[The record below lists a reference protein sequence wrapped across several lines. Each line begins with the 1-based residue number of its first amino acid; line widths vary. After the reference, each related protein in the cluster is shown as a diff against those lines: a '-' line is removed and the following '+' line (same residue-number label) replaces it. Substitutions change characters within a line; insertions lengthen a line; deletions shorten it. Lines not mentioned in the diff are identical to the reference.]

1 MELQDWKLSE
11 LGEDIWK
18 KKYQRN
24 DESFEQWLD
33 RVSGGDKQ
41 VAQLIVDKKFLFG
54 GRILSNRSITD
65 RGVTYSNCY
74 VIEPPHDSIEGIYEA
89 AMKLARTFSY
99 GGGCGVDI
107 STLRPKGAEVHN
119 AALTTSGA
127 VSFMDVLEQTARVIG
142 QNGRRG
148 ALMISMDSSHPD
160 IHDFID
166 AKLDNKLEK
175 CNISVRMSDDDME
188 NKPDILDHIALNN
201 YDWAEPGIL
210 YWDTIKRY
218 NLLDEFA
225 NFEYAGV
232 NPCVTGDTLVQT
244 TQGAVAIKDLV
255 GTQPYVYCMDNDG
268 KLVVKRATKVWKTR
282 KNAQLVEIDFNR
294 GKLIC
299 TPDHQ
304 IYTRNRG
311 WVAAKD
317 LKPKD
322 RLNGL
327 GFSKGNE
334 INEMI
339 KLTSDP
345 KYYKHHRFIME
356 QMGHSIQGKDVHH
369 KDNNHLNN
377 VYSNLEVIAH
387 SKHSILTN
395 QGHECNCPQDP
406 VTGQFIPKECKCK
419 RSKNDSVNIDNTG
432 KNFIVKSVTLLDYT
446 EDVYDLTVPELH
458 NFIANNIVI
467 HNCAEEPLPAGGS
480 CLLGALN
487 LSEFVENPFTDKAA
501 FNIPEFKS
509 AVKIAI
515 RALNN
520 VLDEGLELHP
530 LEEQQQSVRDWR
542 QIGLGI
548 MGFADM
554 LLKMSCQYDS
564 ARALDIIDMV
574 GKTLV
579 NTGLEESALLAM
591 DTEPFPECDLRLILA
606 STFITVLRNSNVIED
621 NTIDLIKRYGLR
633 NSQLFTIAPTGS
645 ISTMLGVSGGVEPI
659 FATHYTRKTESLHGE
674 DVFYKVYTPIIQ
686 KMIDM
691 QIIGEEEV
699 DNIATAQ
706 NIDPFDR
713 VTIQATWQRFIDASI
728 SSTVNVTNDTTVE
741 TIRDLYQAA
750 WEEGCKGLTIYRA
763 GCKKE
768 GVLVVDTPKEQTMEN
783 TIHIPITDTSIDN
796 CVAYGTQLTTGCGS
810 LWMSVYFHKKTGQ
823 LCHIFLDKGSTG
835 GCNSF
840 MIGLSRMIS
849 YAGKLGGTVEGIC
862 DQLNS
867 VPACPSYSVRTA
879 LKKDTSAGK
888 CCPSAIGRALMEL
901 KQRYIEDHI
910 EMSTGELKREEMTVN
925 NCPECG
931 AKLNFTGGCNSCP
944 ECGYTKCD

>member
-24 DESFEQWLD
+24 GESFEDWLE
-33 RVSGGDKQ
+33 RVSGGDLD
-41 VAQLIVDKKFLFG
+41 VIQLIVDKKFLFG
-54 GRILSNRSITD
+54 GRILSNRGITN

-74 VIEPPHDSIEGIYEA
+74 VIAPPEDSIEGIYIT

-119 AALTTSGA
+119 ASLTTSGA

-175 CNISVRMSDDDME
+175 CNISVRMSAKDME
-188 NKPDILDHIALNN
+188 DKPEILDHIAANN

-210 YWDTIKRY
+210 YWDTIESY
-218 NLLDEFA
+218 NLLDEFKD
-225 NFEYAGV
+225 FKYAGV
-232 NPCVTGDTLVQT
+232 NP
-244 TQGAVAIKDLV
+244 
-255 GTQPYVYCMDNDG
+255 
-268 KLVVKRATKVWKTR
+268 
-282 KNAQLVEIDFNR
+282 
-294 GKLIC
+294 
-299 TPDHQ
+299 
-304 IYTRNRG
+304 
-311 WVAAKD
+311 
-317 LKPKD
+317 
-322 RLNGL
+322 
-327 GFSKGNE
+327 
-334 INEMI
+334 
-339 KLTSDP
+339 
-345 KYYKHHRFIME
+345 
-356 QMGHSIQGKDVHH
+356 
-369 KDNNHLNN
+369 
-377 VYSNLEVIAH
+377 
-387 SKHSILTN
+387 
-395 QGHECNCPQDP
+395 
-406 VTGQFIPKECKCK
+406 
-419 RSKNDSVNIDNTG
+419 
-432 KNFIVKSVTLLDYT
+432 
-446 EDVYDLTVPELH
+446 
-458 NFIANNIVI
+458 
-467 HNCAEEPLPAGGS
+467 CAEEPLPAGGS

-487 LSEFVENPFTDKAA
+487 LSEFVENPFTPQAA
-501 FNIPEFKS
+501 FNIPEFKH
-509 AVKIAI
+509 AVRIAI

-520 VLDEGLELHP
+520 VLDEGLKLHP
-530 LEEQQQSVRDWR
+530 LDEQILTVNDWR

-554 LLKMSCQYDS
+554 LLKMGCQYDS
-564 ARALDIIDMV
+564 ARALNIIDMV

-591 DTEPFPECDLRLILA
+591 DTESFPKCENKKLLA
-606 STFITVLRNSNVIED
+606 STFIQVLKNSNVITE
-621 NTIDLIKRYGLR
+621 NTINLIRQHGLR

-691 QIIGEEEV
+691 ELIHEENV

-713 VTIQATWQRFIDASI
+713 VTIQATWQKYIDASI

-750 WEEGCKGLTIYRA
+750 WEDGCKGLTIYRA

-823 LCHIFLDKGSTG
+823 LCHIFLDKGSQG

-840 MIGLSRMIS
+840 MVGLSRMIS

-867 VPACPSYSVRTA
+867 VPACPSYTVRNA
-879 LKKDTSAGK
+879 VKGDTSSGK

-901 KQRYIEDHI
+901 KRRYIADH
-910 EMSTGELKREEMTVN
+910 EELYKEELKPEEVKVSK
-925 NCPECG
+925 CPECG

>member
-24 DESFEQWLD
+24 GESFEDWLE
-33 RVSGGDKQ
+33 RVSGGDLD
-41 VAQLIVDKKFLFG
+41 VIQLIVDKKFLFG
-54 GRILSNRSITD
+54 GRILSNRGITD

-218 NLLDEFA
+218 NLLDKFA
-225 NFEYAGV
+225 YFEYAGV
-232 NPCVTGDTLVQT
+232 NP
-244 TQGAVAIKDLV
+244 
-255 GTQPYVYCMDNDG
+255 
-268 KLVVKRATKVWKTR
+268 
-282 KNAQLVEIDFNR
+282 
-294 GKLIC
+294 
-299 TPDHQ
+299 
-304 IYTRNRG
+304 
-311 WVAAKD
+311 
-317 LKPKD
+317 
-322 RLNGL
+322 
-327 GFSKGNE
+327 
-334 INEMI
+334 
-339 KLTSDP
+339 
-345 KYYKHHRFIME
+345 
-356 QMGHSIQGKDVHH
+356 
-369 KDNNHLNN
+369 
-377 VYSNLEVIAH
+377 
-387 SKHSILTN
+387 
-395 QGHECNCPQDP
+395 
-406 VTGQFIPKECKCK
+406 
-419 RSKNDSVNIDNTG
+419 
-432 KNFIVKSVTLLDYT
+432 
-446 EDVYDLTVPELH
+446 
-458 NFIANNIVI
+458 
-467 HNCAEEPLPAGGS
+467 CAEEPLPAGGS

-509 AVKIAI
+509 AVRIAI
-515 RALNN
+515 RALND

-530 LEEQQQSVRDWR
+530 LEEQRDSVRDWR

-554 LLKMSCQYDS
+554 LLKMGCQYDS
-564 ARALDIIDMV
+564 ARALNIIDMV

-606 STFITVLRNSNVIED
+606 STFIQVLKNSNVIEE
-621 NTIDLIKRYGLR
+621 NTINLIRQHGLR

-691 QIIGEEEV
+691 ELIHEENV

-713 VTIQATWQRFIDASI
+713 VTIQATWQKYIDASI

-910 EMSTGELKREEMTVN
+910 EMSTGELKQEEMTVN

-944 ECGYTKCD
+944 ECGWSRCS

>member
-24 DESFEQWLD
+24 GESFDQWLD
-33 RVSGGDKQ
+33 RVSGGDKK

-54 GRILSNRSITD
+54 GRILSNRGITD

-74 VIEPPHDSIEGIYEA
+74 VVAPPEDSIEGIYTA

-107 STLRPKGAEVHN
+107 STLRPKGSAVHN

-127 VSFMDVLEQTARVIG
+127 VSFMDVMEQTARVIG

-188 NKPDILDHIALNN
+188 DKPDILDHIAANN

-225 NFEYAGV
+225 NFKYAGV
-232 NPCVTGDTLVQT
+232 NP
-244 TQGAVAIKDLV
+244 
-255 GTQPYVYCMDNDG
+255 
-268 KLVVKRATKVWKTR
+268 
-282 KNAQLVEIDFNR
+282 
-294 GKLIC
+294 
-299 TPDHQ
+299 
-304 IYTRNRG
+304 
-311 WVAAKD
+311 
-317 LKPKD
+317 
-322 RLNGL
+322 
-327 GFSKGNE
+327 
-334 INEMI
+334 
-339 KLTSDP
+339 
-345 KYYKHHRFIME
+345 
-356 QMGHSIQGKDVHH
+356 
-369 KDNNHLNN
+369 
-377 VYSNLEVIAH
+377 
-387 SKHSILTN
+387 
-395 QGHECNCPQDP
+395 
-406 VTGQFIPKECKCK
+406 
-419 RSKNDSVNIDNTG
+419 
-432 KNFIVKSVTLLDYT
+432 
-446 EDVYDLTVPELH
+446 
-458 NFIANNIVI
+458 
-467 HNCAEEPLPAGGS
+467 CAEEPLPAGGS

-509 AVKIAI
+509 AVRIAI
-515 RALNN
+515 RALND

-530 LEEQQQSVRDWR
+530 LQEQRESVADWR

-554 LLKMSCQYDS
+554 VLKLGYDYNTS
-564 ARALDIIDMV
+564 RALNRIETIGIM
-574 GKTLV
+574 LV
-579 NTGLEESALLAM
+579 DTGLKESAKLAH
-591 DTEPFPECDLRLILA
+591 EYGAFPMCENDKILA
-606 STFITVLRNSNVIED
+606 STFITVLRNFGAIDSD
-621 NTIDLIKRYGLR
+621 TIDLIKRYGLR

-674 DVFYKVYTPIIQ
+674 DVYYNVYTPIVQYMLDNKVITEDQ
-686 KMIDM
+686 
-691 QIIGEEEV
+691 V
-699 DNIATAQ
+699 CNIATAQ

-713 VTIQATWQRFIDASI
+713 VTIQAQWQRFIDASI
-728 SSTVNVTNDTTVE
+728 SSTVNVTNETSVE

-768 GVLVVDTPKEQTMEN
+768 GVLVVEKPKEETMEN
-783 TIHIPITDTSIDN
+783 TIQIPLSDTSIDN

-823 LCHIFLDKGSTG
+823 LCHIFLDKGSQG

-840 MIGLSRMIS
+840 MVGLSRMIS

-862 DQLNS
+862 DQLKS
-867 VPACPSYSVRTA
+867 VPACPSYTVRTA
-879 LKKDTSAGK
+879 VKSDTSAGR
-888 CCPSAIGRALMEL
+888 CCPSAIGKALMEL
-901 KQRYIEDHI
+901 KRRYIADHADLDK
-910 EMSTGELKREEMTVN
+910 EVLVKEEVTVSK
-925 NCPECG
+925 CPECG

>member
-24 DESFEQWLD
+24 GESFEDWLE
-33 RVSGGDKQ
+33 RVSGGDLD
-41 VAQLIVDKKFLFG
+41 VIQLIVDKKFLFG
-54 GRILSNRSITD
+54 GRILSNRGITN

-74 VIEPPHDSIEGIYEA
+74 VIAPPEDSIEGIYIT

-175 CNISVRMSDDDME
+175 CNISVRMSAKDME
-188 NKPDILDHIALNN
+188 DKPEILDHIAANN

-210 YWDTIKRY
+210 YWDTIESY
-218 NLLDEFA
+218 NLLDEFTD
-225 NFEYAGV
+225 FKYAGV
-232 NPCVTGDTLVQT
+232 NP
-244 TQGAVAIKDLV
+244 
-255 GTQPYVYCMDNDG
+255 
-268 KLVVKRATKVWKTR
+268 
-282 KNAQLVEIDFNR
+282 
-294 GKLIC
+294 
-299 TPDHQ
+299 
-304 IYTRNRG
+304 
-311 WVAAKD
+311 
-317 LKPKD
+317 
-322 RLNGL
+322 
-327 GFSKGNE
+327 
-334 INEMI
+334 
-339 KLTSDP
+339 
-345 KYYKHHRFIME
+345 
-356 QMGHSIQGKDVHH
+356 
-369 KDNNHLNN
+369 
-377 VYSNLEVIAH
+377 
-387 SKHSILTN
+387 
-395 QGHECNCPQDP
+395 
-406 VTGQFIPKECKCK
+406 
-419 RSKNDSVNIDNTG
+419 
-432 KNFIVKSVTLLDYT
+432 
-446 EDVYDLTVPELH
+446 
-458 NFIANNIVI
+458 
-467 HNCAEEPLPAGGS
+467 CAEEPLPAGGS

-487 LSEFVENPFTDKAA
+487 LSEFVENPFTPQAA
-501 FNIPEFKS
+501 FNIPEFKH
-509 AVKIAI
+509 AVRIAI

-520 VLDEGLELHP
+520 VLDEGLKLHP
-530 LEEQQQSVRDWR
+530 LDEQILTVNDWR

-554 LLKMSCQYDS
+554 LLKMGCQYDS
-564 ARALDIIDMV
+564 ARALNIIDMV

-591 DTEPFPECDLRLILA
+591 DTESFPKCENKKLLA
-606 STFITVLRNSNVIED
+606 STFIQVLKNSNVITE
-621 NTIDLIKRYGLR
+621 NTINLIRQHGLR

-686 KMIDM
+686 KMIDTGV
-691 QIIGEEEV
+691 ISEENV
-699 DNIATAQ
+699 STIATAQ

-768 GVLVVDTPKEQTMEN
+768 GVLVVDTPKEQTTEN

-823 LCHIFLDKGSTG
+823 LCHIFLDKGSQG

-840 MIGLSRMIS
+840 MVGLSRMIS
-849 YAGKLGGTVEGIC
+849 YAGKLGGTVEGIY

-867 VPACPSYSVRTA
+867 VPACPSYTVRSA
-879 LKKDTSAGK
+879 VKGDTSAGK

-910 EMSTGELKREEMTVN
+910 EMSTGELKQEEMTVN

>member
-24 DESFEQWLD
+24 GESFEDWLE
-33 RVSGGDKQ
+33 RVSGGDLD
-41 VAQLIVDKKFLFG
+41 VIQLIVDKKFLFG
-54 GRILSNRSITD
+54 GRILSNRGITD

-218 NLLDEFA
+218 NLLDKFA
-225 NFEYAGV
+225 YFEYAGV
-232 NPCVTGDTLVQT
+232 NP
-244 TQGAVAIKDLV
+244 
-255 GTQPYVYCMDNDG
+255 
-268 KLVVKRATKVWKTR
+268 
-282 KNAQLVEIDFNR
+282 
-294 GKLIC
+294 
-299 TPDHQ
+299 
-304 IYTRNRG
+304 
-311 WVAAKD
+311 
-317 LKPKD
+317 
-322 RLNGL
+322 
-327 GFSKGNE
+327 
-334 INEMI
+334 
-339 KLTSDP
+339 
-345 KYYKHHRFIME
+345 
-356 QMGHSIQGKDVHH
+356 
-369 KDNNHLNN
+369 
-377 VYSNLEVIAH
+377 
-387 SKHSILTN
+387 
-395 QGHECNCPQDP
+395 
-406 VTGQFIPKECKCK
+406 
-419 RSKNDSVNIDNTG
+419 
-432 KNFIVKSVTLLDYT
+432 
-446 EDVYDLTVPELH
+446 
-458 NFIANNIVI
+458 
-467 HNCAEEPLPAGGS
+467 CAEEPLPAGGS

-487 LSEFVENPFTDKAA
+487 LSEFIENPFTDKAA

-509 AVKIAI
+509 AVRIAI
-515 RALNN
+515 RALND

-530 LEEQQQSVRDWR
+530 LEEQRNSVRDWR

-659 FATHYTRKTESLHGE
+659 FATHYTRKTQSLHGE
-674 DVFYKVYTPIIQ
+674 DVYYNVYTPIIQ
-686 KMIDM
+686 KMIDTGV
-691 QIIGEEEV
+691 ISEENV
-699 DNIATAQ
+699 STIATAQ

-713 VTIQATWQRFIDASI
+713 VTIQAQWQRFIDASI

-768 GVLVVDTPKEQTMEN
+768 GVLVVDTSKEQTMEN

-823 LCHIFLDKGSTG
+823 LCHIFLDKGSQG

-910 EMSTGELKREEMTVN
+910 EMSTGELKQEEMTVN

-944 ECGYTKCD
+944 ECGWSRCS

>member
-24 DESFEQWLD
+24 GESFEDWLE
-33 RVSGGDKQ
+33 RVSGGDLD
-41 VAQLIVDKKFLFG
+41 VIQLIVDKKFLFG
-54 GRILSNRSITD
+54 GRILSNRGITN

-74 VIEPPHDSIEGIYEA
+74 VIAPPEDSIEGIYIT

-175 CNISVRMSDDDME
+175 CNISVRMSAKDME
-188 NKPDILDHIALNN
+188 DKPEILDHIAANN

-210 YWDTIKRY
+210 YWDTIESY
-218 NLLDEFA
+218 NLLDEFKD
-225 NFEYAGV
+225 FKYAGV
-232 NPCVTGDTLVQT
+232 NP
-244 TQGAVAIKDLV
+244 
-255 GTQPYVYCMDNDG
+255 
-268 KLVVKRATKVWKTR
+268 
-282 KNAQLVEIDFNR
+282 
-294 GKLIC
+294 
-299 TPDHQ
+299 
-304 IYTRNRG
+304 
-311 WVAAKD
+311 
-317 LKPKD
+317 
-322 RLNGL
+322 
-327 GFSKGNE
+327 
-334 INEMI
+334 
-339 KLTSDP
+339 
-345 KYYKHHRFIME
+345 
-356 QMGHSIQGKDVHH
+356 
-369 KDNNHLNN
+369 
-377 VYSNLEVIAH
+377 
-387 SKHSILTN
+387 
-395 QGHECNCPQDP
+395 
-406 VTGQFIPKECKCK
+406 
-419 RSKNDSVNIDNTG
+419 
-432 KNFIVKSVTLLDYT
+432 
-446 EDVYDLTVPELH
+446 
-458 NFIANNIVI
+458 
-467 HNCAEEPLPAGGS
+467 CAEEPLPAGGS

-487 LSEFVENPFTDKAA
+487 LSEFVENPFTPQAA
-501 FNIPEFKS
+501 FNIPEFKH
-509 AVKIAI
+509 AVRIAI

-520 VLDEGLELHP
+520 VLDEGLNLHP
-530 LEEQQQSVRDWR
+530 LDEQILTVNDWR

-554 LLKMSCQYDS
+554 LLKMGCQYDS
-564 ARALDIIDMV
+564 ARALNIIDMV

-591 DTEPFPECDLRLILA
+591 DTESFPKCENKKLLA
-606 STFITVLRNSNVIED
+606 STFIQVLKNSNVIEE
-621 NTIDLIKRYGLR
+621 NTINLIRQHGLR

-691 QIIGEEEV
+691 ELIHEENV

-713 VTIQATWQRFIDASI
+713 VTIQATWQKYIDASI

-768 GVLVVDTPKEQTMEN
+768 GVLVVDTPKEQTTEN

-867 VPACPSYSVRTA
+867 VPACPSYTVRNA
-879 LKKDTSAGK
+879 VKGDTSSGK

-901 KQRYIEDHI
+901 KRRYIADH
-910 EMSTGELKREEMTVN
+910 EELYKEELKPEEVKVS

>member
-24 DESFEQWLD
+24 GESFEDWLE
-33 RVSGGDKQ
+33 RVSGGDTQ

-54 GRILSNRSITD
+54 GRILSNRGITD

-232 NPCVTGDTLVQT
+232 NPC
-244 TQGAVAIKDLV
+244 
-255 GTQPYVYCMDNDG
+255 
-268 KLVVKRATKVWKTR
+268 
-282 KNAQLVEIDFNR
+282 
-294 GKLIC
+294 
-299 TPDHQ
+299 
-304 IYTRNRG
+304 
-311 WVAAKD
+311 
-317 LKPKD
+317 
-322 RLNGL
+322 
-327 GFSKGNE
+327 
-334 INEMI
+334 
-339 KLTSDP
+339 
-345 KYYKHHRFIME
+345 
-356 QMGHSIQGKDVHH
+356 
-369 KDNNHLNN
+369 
-377 VYSNLEVIAH
+377 
-387 SKHSILTN
+387 
-395 QGHECNCPQDP
+395 
-406 VTGQFIPKECKCK
+406 
-419 RSKNDSVNIDNTG
+419 
-432 KNFIVKSVTLLDYT
+432 
-446 EDVYDLTVPELH
+446 
-458 NFIANNIVI
+458 
-467 HNCAEEPLPAGGS
+467 AEEPLPAGGS

-509 AVKIAI
+509 AVRIAI

-530 LEEQQQSVRDWR
+530 LEEQRNSVRDWR

-554 LLKMSCQYDS
+554 LLKMRCQYDS
-564 ARALDIIDMV
+564 SRALDIIEII

-591 DTEPFPECDLRLILA
+591 DTESFPECDLRLILA

-674 DVFYKVYTPIIQ
+674 DVYYNVYTPIIQ

-691 QIIGEEEV
+691 ELIAEENV
-699 DNIATAQ
+699 STIATAQ

-768 GVLVVDTPKEQTMEN
+768 GVLVVDKPEED

>member
-24 DESFEQWLD
+24 GESFEDWLE
-33 RVSGGDKQ
+33 RVSGGDLD
-41 VAQLIVDKKFLFG
+41 VIQLIVDKKFLFG
-54 GRILSNRSITD
+54 GRILSNRGITD

-218 NLLDEFA
+218 NLLDKFA
-225 NFEYAGV
+225 YFEYAGV
-232 NPCVTGDTLVQT
+232 NP
-244 TQGAVAIKDLV
+244 
-255 GTQPYVYCMDNDG
+255 
-268 KLVVKRATKVWKTR
+268 
-282 KNAQLVEIDFNR
+282 
-294 GKLIC
+294 
-299 TPDHQ
+299 
-304 IYTRNRG
+304 
-311 WVAAKD
+311 
-317 LKPKD
+317 
-322 RLNGL
+322 
-327 GFSKGNE
+327 
-334 INEMI
+334 
-339 KLTSDP
+339 
-345 KYYKHHRFIME
+345 
-356 QMGHSIQGKDVHH
+356 
-369 KDNNHLNN
+369 
-377 VYSNLEVIAH
+377 
-387 SKHSILTN
+387 
-395 QGHECNCPQDP
+395 
-406 VTGQFIPKECKCK
+406 
-419 RSKNDSVNIDNTG
+419 
-432 KNFIVKSVTLLDYT
+432 
-446 EDVYDLTVPELH
+446 
-458 NFIANNIVI
+458 
-467 HNCAEEPLPAGGS
+467 CAEEPLPAGGS

-487 LSEFVENPFTDKAA
+487 LSEFIENPFTDKAA

-509 AVKIAI
+509 AVRIAI
-515 RALNN
+515 RGLND

-530 LEEQQQSVRDWR
+530 LEEQRNSVRDWR

-554 LLKMSCQYDS
+554 LLKMRCQYDS
-564 ARALDIIDMV
+564 SRALDIIEII

-659 FATHYTRKTESLHGE
+659 FATHYTRKTQSLHGE
-674 DVFYKVYTPIIQ
+674 DVYYNVYTPIIQ
-686 KMIDM
+686 KMIDTGV
-691 QIIGEEEV
+691 ISEENV
-699 DNIATAQ
+699 STIATAQ

-713 VTIQATWQRFIDASI
+713 VTIQAQWQRFIDASI

-750 WEEGCKGLTIYRA
+750 WEDGCKGLTIYRA

-768 GVLVVDTPKEQTMEN
+768 GVLVVDTPKEQTMED

-823 LCHIFLDKGSTG
+823 LCHIFLDKGSQG

-840 MIGLSRMIS
+840 MVGLSRMIS

-867 VPACPSYSVRTA
+867 VPACPSYTVRNA
-879 LKKDTSAGK
+879 VKGDTSSGK

-901 KQRYIEDHI
+901 KRRYIADH
-910 EMSTGELKREEMTVN
+910 EELYKEELKPEEVKVS

>member
-24 DESFEQWLD
+24 GESFEDWLE
-33 RVSGGDKQ
+33 RVSGGDLD
-41 VAQLIVDKKFLFG
+41 VIQLIVDKKFLFG
-54 GRILSNRSITD
+54 GRILSNRGITN

-74 VIEPPHDSIEGIYEA
+74 VIAPPEDSIEGIYIT

-127 VSFMDVLEQTARVIG
+127 VSFMDILEQTARVIG

-232 NPCVTGDTLVQT
+232 NPC
-244 TQGAVAIKDLV
+244 
-255 GTQPYVYCMDNDG
+255 
-268 KLVVKRATKVWKTR
+268 
-282 KNAQLVEIDFNR
+282 
-294 GKLIC
+294 
-299 TPDHQ
+299 
-304 IYTRNRG
+304 
-311 WVAAKD
+311 
-317 LKPKD
+317 
-322 RLNGL
+322 
-327 GFSKGNE
+327 
-334 INEMI
+334 
-339 KLTSDP
+339 
-345 KYYKHHRFIME
+345 
-356 QMGHSIQGKDVHH
+356 
-369 KDNNHLNN
+369 
-377 VYSNLEVIAH
+377 
-387 SKHSILTN
+387 
-395 QGHECNCPQDP
+395 
-406 VTGQFIPKECKCK
+406 
-419 RSKNDSVNIDNTG
+419 
-432 KNFIVKSVTLLDYT
+432 
-446 EDVYDLTVPELH
+446 
-458 NFIANNIVI
+458 
-467 HNCAEEPLPAGGS
+467 AEEPLPAGGS

-509 AVKIAI
+509 AVRIAI
-515 RALNN
+515 RALND

-530 LEEQQQSVRDWR
+530 LEEQRNSVRDWR

-606 STFITVLRNSNVIED
+606 STFITVLRNSNVITE
-621 NTIDLIKRYGLR
+621 NTINLIRQHGLR

-674 DVFYKVYTPIIQ
+674 DVYYNVYTPIIQ

-691 QIIGEEEV
+691 ELISEENV
-699 DNIATAQ
+699 STIATAQ

-768 GVLVVDTPKEQTMEN
+768 GVLVVDTPKEQTMED

-867 VPACPSYSVRTA
+867 VPACPSYSVRTV

-910 EMSTGELKREEMTVN
+910 EMSTGELKQEEMTVN

-944 ECGYTKCD
+944 ECGWSRCS

>member
-24 DESFEQWLD
+24 GENFEQWLE
-33 RVSGGDKQ
+33 RVSGGDLD
-41 VAQLIVDKKFLFG
+41 VIQLIVDKKFLFG
-54 GRILSNRSITD
+54 GRILSNRGITN

-74 VIEPPHDSIEGIYEA
+74 VIAPPEDSIEGIYIT

-148 ALMISMDSSHPD
+148 ALMLSMDSSHPD

-188 NKPDILDHIALNN
+188 DKPDILDHIAANN

-232 NPCVTGDTLVQT
+232 NPC
-244 TQGAVAIKDLV
+244 
-255 GTQPYVYCMDNDG
+255 
-268 KLVVKRATKVWKTR
+268 
-282 KNAQLVEIDFNR
+282 
-294 GKLIC
+294 
-299 TPDHQ
+299 
-304 IYTRNRG
+304 
-311 WVAAKD
+311 
-317 LKPKD
+317 
-322 RLNGL
+322 
-327 GFSKGNE
+327 
-334 INEMI
+334 
-339 KLTSDP
+339 
-345 KYYKHHRFIME
+345 
-356 QMGHSIQGKDVHH
+356 
-369 KDNNHLNN
+369 
-377 VYSNLEVIAH
+377 
-387 SKHSILTN
+387 
-395 QGHECNCPQDP
+395 
-406 VTGQFIPKECKCK
+406 
-419 RSKNDSVNIDNTG
+419 
-432 KNFIVKSVTLLDYT
+432 
-446 EDVYDLTVPELH
+446 
-458 NFIANNIVI
+458 
-467 HNCAEEPLPAGGS
+467 AEEPLPAGGS

-487 LSEFVENPFTDKAA
+487 LSEFVENPFTPQAA
-501 FNIPEFKS
+501 FNIPEFKH
-509 AVKIAI
+509 AIRIAI

-520 VLDEGLELHP
+520 VLDEGLKLHP
-530 LEEQQQSVRDWR
+530 LDEQILTVNDWR

-554 LLKMSCQYDS
+554 LLKMGCQYDS
-564 ARALDIIDMV
+564 ARALNIIDMV

-606 STFITVLRNSNVIED
+606 STFIQVLKNSNVIES
-621 NTIDLIKRYGLR
+621 NTINLIKQHGLR

-691 QIIGEEEV
+691 ELIHEENV

-713 VTIQATWQRFIDASI
+713 VTIQATWQKYIDASI
-728 SSTVNVTNDTTVE
+728 SSTVNVTNDTSVE

-768 GVLVVDTPKEQTMEN
+768 GVLVVDTPKEQTTEN

-823 LCHIFLDKGSTG
+823 LCHIFLDKGSQG

-840 MIGLSRMIS
+840 MVGLSRMIS

-867 VPACPSYSVRTA
+867 VPACPSYTVRNA
-879 LKKDTSAGK
+879 VKGDTSSGK
-888 CCPSAIGRALMEL
+888 CCPSAIGRALVEL
-901 KQRYIEDHI
+901 NQRYIADHN
-910 EMSTGELKREEMTVN
+910 EMSTGELKPEEVTVSK
-925 NCPECG
+925 CPECG

>member
-24 DESFEQWLD
+24 GESFEDWLE
-33 RVSGGDKQ
+33 RVSGGDTQ

-54 GRILSNRSITD
+54 GRILSNRGITD

-232 NPCVTGDTLVQT
+232 NPC
-244 TQGAVAIKDLV
+244 
-255 GTQPYVYCMDNDG
+255 
-268 KLVVKRATKVWKTR
+268 
-282 KNAQLVEIDFNR
+282 
-294 GKLIC
+294 
-299 TPDHQ
+299 
-304 IYTRNRG
+304 
-311 WVAAKD
+311 
-317 LKPKD
+317 
-322 RLNGL
+322 
-327 GFSKGNE
+327 
-334 INEMI
+334 
-339 KLTSDP
+339 
-345 KYYKHHRFIME
+345 
-356 QMGHSIQGKDVHH
+356 
-369 KDNNHLNN
+369 
-377 VYSNLEVIAH
+377 
-387 SKHSILTN
+387 
-395 QGHECNCPQDP
+395 
-406 VTGQFIPKECKCK
+406 
-419 RSKNDSVNIDNTG
+419 
-432 KNFIVKSVTLLDYT
+432 
-446 EDVYDLTVPELH
+446 
-458 NFIANNIVI
+458 
-467 HNCAEEPLPAGGS
+467 AEEPLPAGGS

-509 AVKIAI
+509 AVRIAI
-515 RALNN
+515 RALND

-530 LEEQQQSVRDWR
+530 LEEQRNSVRDWR

-554 LLKMSCQYDS
+554 LLKMRCQYDS
-564 ARALDIIDMV
+564 SRALDIIEII

-659 FATHYTRKTESLHGE
+659 FATHYTRKTQSLHGE
-674 DVFYKVYTPIIQ
+674 DVYYNVYTPIIQ
-686 KMIDM
+686 KMIDTGV
-691 QIIGEEEV
+691 ISEENV
-699 DNIATAQ
+699 STIATAQ

-713 VTIQATWQRFIDASI
+713 VTIQAQWQRFIDASI

-750 WEEGCKGLTIYRA
+750 WEDGCKGLTIYRA

-768 GVLVVDTPKEQTMEN
+768 GVLVVDTPKEQTMED

-867 VPACPSYSVRTA
+867 VPACPSYTVRNA
-879 LKKDTSAGK
+879 VKGDTSSGK

-901 KQRYIEDHI
+901 KRRYIADH
-910 EMSTGELKREEMTVN
+910 EELYKEELKPEEVKVS

>member
-24 DESFEQWLD
+24 GESFEDWLE
-33 RVSGGDKQ
+33 RVSGGDLD
-41 VAQLIVDKKFLFG
+41 VIQLIVDKKFLFG
-54 GRILSNRSITD
+54 GRILSNRGITN

-74 VIEPPHDSIEGIYEA
+74 VIAPPEDSIEGIYEA

-218 NLLDEFA
+218 NLLDKFA
-225 NFEYAGV
+225 YFEYAGV

-244 TQGAVAIKDLV
+244 IQGAVAIKDLV
-255 GTQPYVYCMDNDG
+255 GTEPYVYCMDKDG

-282 KNAQLVEIDFNR
+282 ENAQLVEIDFNR

-377 VYSNLEVIAH
+377 VYSNLEVISH

-419 RSKNDSVNIDNTG
+419 RSKNDSVNVDNTG
-432 KNFIVKSVTLLDYT
+432 KNFIVKSVTALDYT

-509 AVKIAI
+509 AVRIAI
-515 RALNN
+515 RALND

-530 LEEQQQSVRDWR
+530 LEEQRNSVRDWR

-554 LLKMSCQYDS
+554 LLKMGCQYDS
-564 ARALDIIDMV
+564 ARALNIIDMV

-659 FATHYTRKTESLHGE
+659 FATHYTRKTQSLHGE
-674 DVFYKVYTPIIQ
+674 DVYYNVYTPIIQ
-686 KMIDM
+686 KMIDTGV
-691 QIIGEEEV
+691 ISEENV
-699 DNIATAQ
+699 STIATAQ

-713 VTIQATWQRFIDASI
+713 VTIQAQWQRFIDASI

-750 WEEGCKGLTIYRA
+750 WEDGCKGLTIYRA

-768 GVLVVDTPKEQTMEN
+768 GVLVVDTPKEQTMED

-823 LCHIFLDKGSTG
+823 LCHIFLDKGSQG

-840 MIGLSRMIS
+840 MVGLSRMIS
-849 YAGKLGGTVEGIC
+849 YAGKLGGTVEDIC
-862 DQLNS
+862 DQLKS
-867 VPACPSYSVRTA
+867 VPACPSYTVRNA
-879 LKKDTSAGK
+879 VKGDTSAGK

-910 EMSTGELKREEMTVN
+910 EMSTGELKQEEMTVN

-944 ECGYTKCD
+944 ECGWSRCS

>member
-24 DESFEQWLD
+24 GENFEEWLE
-33 RVSGGDKQ
+33 RVSGGDLD
-41 VAQLIVDKKFLFG
+41 VIQLIVDKKFLFG
-54 GRILSNRSITD
+54 GRILSNRGITN

-74 VIEPPHDSIEGIYEA
+74 VIAPPEDSIEGIYIT

-175 CNISVRMSDDDME
+175 CNISVRMSAKDME
-188 NKPDILDHIALNN
+188 DKPEILDHIAANN

-210 YWDTIKRY
+210 YWDTIESY
-218 NLLDEFA
+218 NLLDEFTD
-225 NFEYAGV
+225 FKYAGV
-232 NPCVTGDTLVQT
+232 NP
-244 TQGAVAIKDLV
+244 
-255 GTQPYVYCMDNDG
+255 
-268 KLVVKRATKVWKTR
+268 
-282 KNAQLVEIDFNR
+282 
-294 GKLIC
+294 
-299 TPDHQ
+299 
-304 IYTRNRG
+304 
-311 WVAAKD
+311 
-317 LKPKD
+317 
-322 RLNGL
+322 
-327 GFSKGNE
+327 
-334 INEMI
+334 
-339 KLTSDP
+339 
-345 KYYKHHRFIME
+345 
-356 QMGHSIQGKDVHH
+356 
-369 KDNNHLNN
+369 
-377 VYSNLEVIAH
+377 
-387 SKHSILTN
+387 
-395 QGHECNCPQDP
+395 
-406 VTGQFIPKECKCK
+406 
-419 RSKNDSVNIDNTG
+419 
-432 KNFIVKSVTLLDYT
+432 
-446 EDVYDLTVPELH
+446 
-458 NFIANNIVI
+458 
-467 HNCAEEPLPAGGS
+467 CAEEPLPAGGS

-487 LSEFVENPFTDKAA
+487 LSEFVENPFTPQAA
-501 FNIPEFKS
+501 FNIPEFKH
-509 AVKIAI
+509 AVRIAI

-520 VLDEGLELHP
+520 VLDEGLKLHP
-530 LEEQQQSVRDWR
+530 LDEQILTVNDWR

-554 LLKMSCQYDS
+554 LLKMGCQYDS
-564 ARALDIIDMV
+564 ARALNIIDMV

-591 DTEPFPECDLRLILA
+591 DTESFPKCENKKLLA
-606 STFITVLRNSNVIED
+606 STFIQVLKNSNVIEE
-621 NTIDLIKRYGLR
+621 NTINLIRQHGLR

-691 QIIGEEEV
+691 ELIHEENV

-713 VTIQATWQRFIDASI
+713 VTIQATWQKYIDASI

-768 GVLVVDTPKEQTMEN
+768 GVLVVDKPKEQTTEN

-823 LCHIFLDKGSTG
+823 LCHIFLDKGSQG

-840 MIGLSRMIS
+840 MVGLSRMIS

-867 VPACPSYSVRTA
+867 VPACPSYTVRNA
-879 LKKDTSAGK
+879 VKGDTSSGK
-888 CCPSAIGRALMEL
+888 CCPSAIGKALMEL
-901 KQRYIEDHI
+901 KRRYIADH
-910 EMSTGELKREEMTVN
+910 EELYKEELNPEEVTVSK
-925 NCPECG
+925 CPECG

>member
-24 DESFEQWLD
+24 GESFEDWLE
-33 RVSGGDKQ
+33 RVSGGDTQ

-54 GRILSNRSITD
+54 GRILSNRGITD

-244 TQGAVAIKDLV
+244 IQGAVAIKDLV
-255 GTQPYVYCMDNDG
+255 GTEPYVYCMDKDG

-282 KNAQLVEIDFNR
+282 ENAQLVEIDFNR

-317 LKPKD
+317 LNPKD

-377 VYSNLEVIAH
+377 VYSNLEVISH

-419 RSKNDSVNIDNTG
+419 RSKNDSVNVDNTG
-432 KNFIVKSVTLLDYT
+432 KNFIVKSVTALDYT

-509 AVKIAI
+509 VVRIAI
-515 RALNN
+515 RALND

-530 LEEQQQSVRDWR
+530 LEEQRNSVRDWR

-579 NTGLEESALLAM
+579 NTGLEKSALLAM

-659 FATHYTRKTESLHGE
+659 FATHYTRKTQSLHGE
-674 DVFYKVYTPIIQ
+674 DVYYNVYTPIIQ
-686 KMIDM
+686 KMIDTGV
-691 QIIGEEEV
+691 ISEENV
-699 DNIATAQ
+699 STIATAQ

-713 VTIQATWQRFIDASI
+713 VTIQAQWQRFIDASI

-750 WEEGCKGLTIYRA
+750 WEDGCKGLTIYRA

-768 GVLVVDTPKEQTMEN
+768 GVLVVDTPKEQTMED

-910 EMSTGELKREEMTVN
+910 EMSTGELKQEEMTVN

>member
-1 MELQDWKLSE
+1 MELQYWKLSE

-24 DESFEQWLD
+24 DESFEDWLE
-33 RVSGGDKQ
+33 RVSGGDLD
-41 VAQLIVDKKFLFG
+41 VAQLIIDKKFLFG
-54 GRILSNRSITD
+54 GRILSNRGIKD

-175 CNISVRMSDDDME
+175 CNISVRMSAEDMQD
-188 NKPDILDHIALNN
+188 KPEILDHIAANN

-210 YWDTIKRY
+210 YWDTIESY
-218 NLLDEFA
+218 NLLDEFED
-225 NFEYAGV
+225 FKYAGV

-244 TQGAVAIKDLV
+244 IQGAVAIKDLV
-255 GTQPYVYCMDNDG
+255 GTQPYVYCMDKDG

-282 KNAQLVEIDFNR
+282 ENAQLVEIDFNR

-419 RSKNDSVNIDNTG
+419 RSKNNSVNIDNTS

-487 LSEFVENPFTDKAA
+487 LSEFVENPFTAQAA
-501 FNIPEFKS
+501 FNIPEFKQ
-509 AVKIAI
+509 AVRIAI

-520 VLDEGLELHP
+520 VLDEGLKLHP
-530 LEEQQQSVRDWR
+530 LEEQQSTVRDWR

-564 ARALDIIDMV
+564 ARALNIIDII

-591 DTEPFPECDLRLILA
+591 DTAPFPKCDKKKLLS
-606 STFITVLRNSNVIED
+606 STFIQVLKNSNVIES
-621 NTIDLIKRYGLR
+621 NTINLIKQHGLR

-674 DVFYKVYTPIIQ
+674 DVYYKVYTPIIQ
-686 KMIDM
+686 KIIDM
-691 QIIGEEEV
+691 ELIDEEKV

-713 VTIQATWQRFIDASI
+713 VTIQATWQKYIDASI
-728 SSTVNVTNDTTVE
+728 SSTVNVTNDTDVQ

-768 GVLVVDTPKEQTMEN
+768 GVLVVDTPKEQTTEN

-823 LCHIFLDKGSTG
+823 LCHIFLDKGSQG

-840 MIGLSRMIS
+840 MVGLSRMIS

-867 VPACPSYSVRTA
+867 VPACPSYTVRSA
-879 LKKDTSAGK
+879 VKGDTSSGK
-888 CCPSAIGRALMEL
+888 CCPSAIGKALVEL
-901 KQRYIEDHI
+901 NQRYIADHN
-910 EMSTGELKREEMTVN
+910 EMSTGELKPKEVTVSK
-925 NCPECG
+925 CPECG

>member
-1 MELQDWKLSE
+1 MVKVFEDWLE
-11 LGEDIWK
+11 
-18 KKYQRN
+18 
-24 DESFEQWLD
+24 
-33 RVSGGDKQ
+33 RVSGGDTQ

-54 GRILSNRSITD
+54 GRILSNRGITD

-225 NFEYAGV
+225 YFEYAGV
-232 NPCVTGDTLVQT
+232 NP
-244 TQGAVAIKDLV
+244 
-255 GTQPYVYCMDNDG
+255 
-268 KLVVKRATKVWKTR
+268 
-282 KNAQLVEIDFNR
+282 
-294 GKLIC
+294 
-299 TPDHQ
+299 
-304 IYTRNRG
+304 
-311 WVAAKD
+311 
-317 LKPKD
+317 
-322 RLNGL
+322 
-327 GFSKGNE
+327 
-334 INEMI
+334 
-339 KLTSDP
+339 
-345 KYYKHHRFIME
+345 
-356 QMGHSIQGKDVHH
+356 
-369 KDNNHLNN
+369 
-377 VYSNLEVIAH
+377 
-387 SKHSILTN
+387 
-395 QGHECNCPQDP
+395 
-406 VTGQFIPKECKCK
+406 
-419 RSKNDSVNIDNTG
+419 
-432 KNFIVKSVTLLDYT
+432 
-446 EDVYDLTVPELH
+446 
-458 NFIANNIVI
+458 
-467 HNCAEEPLPAGGS
+467 CAEEPLPAGGS

-509 AVKIAI
+509 AVRIAI
-515 RALNN
+515 RGLND

-530 LEEQQQSVRDWR
+530 LEEQRESVRDWR

-579 NTGLEESALLAM
+579 NTGLEKSALLAM

-674 DVFYKVYTPIIQ
+674 DVYYNVYTPIIQ

-691 QIIGEEEV
+691 ELIAEENV
-699 DNIATAQ
+699 STIATAQ

-783 TIHIPITDTSIDN
+783 TIHIPLSDTSIDN

-901 KQRYIEDHI
+901 KQRYIKDHI
-910 EMSTGELKREEMTVN
+910 EMNTEELKREEMTVN

>member
-24 DESFEQWLD
+24 GENFEQWLE
-33 RVSGGDKQ
+33 RVSGGDLD
-41 VAQLIVDKKFLFG
+41 VIQLIVDKKFLFG
-54 GRILSNRSITD
+54 GRILSNRGITN

-74 VIEPPHDSIEGIYEA
+74 VIAPPEDSIEGIYIT

-175 CNISVRMSDDDME
+175 CNISVRMSAKDME
-188 NKPDILDHIALNN
+188 NKPEILDHIAANN

-210 YWDTIKRY
+210 YWDTIESY
-218 NLLDEFA
+218 NLLDEFTD
-225 NFEYAGV
+225 FKYAGV
-232 NPCVTGDTLVQT
+232 NP
-244 TQGAVAIKDLV
+244 
-255 GTQPYVYCMDNDG
+255 
-268 KLVVKRATKVWKTR
+268 
-282 KNAQLVEIDFNR
+282 
-294 GKLIC
+294 
-299 TPDHQ
+299 
-304 IYTRNRG
+304 
-311 WVAAKD
+311 
-317 LKPKD
+317 
-322 RLNGL
+322 
-327 GFSKGNE
+327 
-334 INEMI
+334 
-339 KLTSDP
+339 
-345 KYYKHHRFIME
+345 
-356 QMGHSIQGKDVHH
+356 
-369 KDNNHLNN
+369 
-377 VYSNLEVIAH
+377 
-387 SKHSILTN
+387 
-395 QGHECNCPQDP
+395 
-406 VTGQFIPKECKCK
+406 
-419 RSKNDSVNIDNTG
+419 
-432 KNFIVKSVTLLDYT
+432 
-446 EDVYDLTVPELH
+446 
-458 NFIANNIVI
+458 
-467 HNCAEEPLPAGGS
+467 CAEEPLPAGGS

-487 LSEFVENPFTDKAA
+487 LSEFVENPFTPQAA
-501 FNIPEFKS
+501 FNIPEFKH
-509 AVKIAI
+509 AVRIAI

-520 VLDEGLELHP
+520 VLDEGLKLHP
-530 LEEQQQSVRDWR
+530 LDEQILTVNDWR

-554 LLKMSCQYDS
+554 LLKMGCQYDS
-564 ARALDIIDMV
+564 ARALNIIDMV

-591 DTEPFPECDLRLILA
+591 DIESFPKCENKKLLA
-606 STFITVLRNSNVIED
+606 STFIQVLKNSNVIEE
-621 NTIDLIKRYGLR
+621 NTINLIRQHGLR

-691 QIIGEEEV
+691 ELIHEENV

-713 VTIQATWQRFIDASI
+713 VTIQATWQKYIDASI

-768 GVLVVDTPKEQTMEN
+768 GVLVVDTPKEQTKEN

-823 LCHIFLDKGSTG
+823 LCHIFLDKGSQG

-840 MIGLSRMIS
+840 MVGLSRMIS

-867 VPACPSYSVRTA
+867 VPACPSYTVRNA
-879 LKKDTSAGK
+879 VKGDTSSGK
-888 CCPSAIGRALMEL
+888 CCPSAIGRALVEL
-901 KQRYIEDHI
+901 NQRYIADHN
-910 EMSTGELKREEMTVN
+910 EMSTGELKPEEVTVSK
-925 NCPECG
+925 CPECG

>member
-24 DESFEQWLD
+24 GESFEDWLE
-33 RVSGGDKQ
+33 RVSGGDTQ

-54 GRILSNRSITD
+54 GRILSNRGITD

-218 NLLDEFA
+218 NLLDKFA
-225 NFEYAGV
+225 YFEYAGV
-232 NPCVTGDTLVQT
+232 NP
-244 TQGAVAIKDLV
+244 
-255 GTQPYVYCMDNDG
+255 
-268 KLVVKRATKVWKTR
+268 
-282 KNAQLVEIDFNR
+282 
-294 GKLIC
+294 
-299 TPDHQ
+299 
-304 IYTRNRG
+304 
-311 WVAAKD
+311 
-317 LKPKD
+317 
-322 RLNGL
+322 
-327 GFSKGNE
+327 
-334 INEMI
+334 
-339 KLTSDP
+339 
-345 KYYKHHRFIME
+345 
-356 QMGHSIQGKDVHH
+356 
-369 KDNNHLNN
+369 
-377 VYSNLEVIAH
+377 
-387 SKHSILTN
+387 
-395 QGHECNCPQDP
+395 
-406 VTGQFIPKECKCK
+406 
-419 RSKNDSVNIDNTG
+419 
-432 KNFIVKSVTLLDYT
+432 
-446 EDVYDLTVPELH
+446 
-458 NFIANNIVI
+458 
-467 HNCAEEPLPAGGS
+467 CAEEPLPAGGS

-509 AVKIAI
+509 AVRIAI
-515 RALNN
+515 RALND

-530 LEEQQQSVRDWR
+530 LEEQRNSVRDWR

-554 LLKMSCQYDS
+554 LLKMRCQYDS
-564 ARALDIIDMV
+564 SRALDIIEII

-591 DTEPFPECDLRLILA
+591 DTESFPECDLRLILA

-659 FATHYTRKTESLHGE
+659 FATHYTRKTQSLHGE
-674 DVFYKVYTPIIQ
+674 DVYYNVYTPIIQ
-686 KMIDM
+686 KMIDTGV
-691 QIIGEEEV
+691 ISEENV
-699 DNIATAQ
+699 STIATAQ

-713 VTIQATWQRFIDASI
+713 VTIQAQWQRFIDASI

-810 LWMSVYFHKKTGQ
+810 LWMSVYFHKKNGQ

-849 YAGKLGGTVEGIC
+849 YTGKLGGTVEGIC

-910 EMSTGELKREEMTVN
+910 EMSIGELKQEEMTVN

>member
-24 DESFEQWLD
+24 GESFEDWLE
-33 RVSGGDKQ
+33 RVSGGDTQ

-54 GRILSNRSITD
+54 GRILSNRGITD

-232 NPCVTGDTLVQT
+232 NPC
-244 TQGAVAIKDLV
+244 
-255 GTQPYVYCMDNDG
+255 
-268 KLVVKRATKVWKTR
+268 
-282 KNAQLVEIDFNR
+282 
-294 GKLIC
+294 
-299 TPDHQ
+299 
-304 IYTRNRG
+304 
-311 WVAAKD
+311 
-317 LKPKD
+317 
-322 RLNGL
+322 
-327 GFSKGNE
+327 
-334 INEMI
+334 
-339 KLTSDP
+339 
-345 KYYKHHRFIME
+345 
-356 QMGHSIQGKDVHH
+356 
-369 KDNNHLNN
+369 
-377 VYSNLEVIAH
+377 
-387 SKHSILTN
+387 
-395 QGHECNCPQDP
+395 
-406 VTGQFIPKECKCK
+406 
-419 RSKNDSVNIDNTG
+419 
-432 KNFIVKSVTLLDYT
+432 
-446 EDVYDLTVPELH
+446 
-458 NFIANNIVI
+458 
-467 HNCAEEPLPAGGS
+467 AEEPLPAGGS
-480 CLLGALN
+480 CLLGALD

-509 AVKIAI
+509 AVRIAI
-515 RALNN
+515 RALND

-530 LEEQQQSVRDWR
+530 LEEQRNSVRDWR

-659 FATHYTRKTESLHGE
+659 FATHYTRKTQSLHGE
-674 DVFYKVYTPIIQ
+674 DVYYNVYTPIIQ
-686 KMIDM
+686 KMIDTGV
-691 QIIGEEEV
+691 ISEENV
-699 DNIATAQ
+699 STIATAQ

-713 VTIQATWQRFIDASI
+713 VTIQAQWQRFIDASI

-750 WEEGCKGLTIYRA
+750 WEDGCKGLTIYRA

-768 GVLVVDTPKEQTMEN
+768 GVLVVDTPKEQTMED

-867 VPACPSYSVRTA
+867 VPACPSYTVRTA

-910 EMSTGELKREEMTVN
+910 EMSTGELKQEEMTVN

-944 ECGYTKCD
+944 ECGWSRCS

>member
-24 DESFEQWLD
+24 GESFEDWLE
-33 RVSGGDKQ
+33 RVSGGDTQ

-54 GRILSNRSITD
+54 GRILSNRGITD

-218 NLLDEFA
+218 NLLDKFA
-225 NFEYAGV
+225 YFEYAGV
-232 NPCVTGDTLVQT
+232 NP
-244 TQGAVAIKDLV
+244 
-255 GTQPYVYCMDNDG
+255 
-268 KLVVKRATKVWKTR
+268 
-282 KNAQLVEIDFNR
+282 
-294 GKLIC
+294 
-299 TPDHQ
+299 
-304 IYTRNRG
+304 
-311 WVAAKD
+311 
-317 LKPKD
+317 
-322 RLNGL
+322 
-327 GFSKGNE
+327 
-334 INEMI
+334 
-339 KLTSDP
+339 
-345 KYYKHHRFIME
+345 
-356 QMGHSIQGKDVHH
+356 
-369 KDNNHLNN
+369 
-377 VYSNLEVIAH
+377 
-387 SKHSILTN
+387 
-395 QGHECNCPQDP
+395 
-406 VTGQFIPKECKCK
+406 
-419 RSKNDSVNIDNTG
+419 
-432 KNFIVKSVTLLDYT
+432 
-446 EDVYDLTVPELH
+446 
-458 NFIANNIVI
+458 
-467 HNCAEEPLPAGGS
+467 CAEEPLPAGGS

-487 LSEFVENPFTDKAA
+487 LSEFVENPFTPQAA

-509 AVKIAI
+509 AVRIAI
-515 RALNN
+515 RALND

-530 LEEQQQSVRDWR
+530 LEEQRESVRDWR

-659 FATHYTRKTESLHGE
+659 FATHYTRKTQSLHGE
-674 DVFYKVYTPIIQ
+674 DVYYNVYTPIIQ
-686 KMIDM
+686 KMIDTGV
-691 QIIGEEEV
+691 ISEENV
-699 DNIATAQ
+699 STIATAQ

-888 CCPSAIGRALMEL
+888 CCPSAIGRALMKL

>member
-24 DESFEQWLD
+24 GESFDQWLD

-54 GRILSNRSITD
+54 GRILSNRGITD

-225 NFEYAGV
+225 YFEYAGV
-232 NPCVTGDTLVQT
+232 NP
-244 TQGAVAIKDLV
+244 
-255 GTQPYVYCMDNDG
+255 
-268 KLVVKRATKVWKTR
+268 
-282 KNAQLVEIDFNR
+282 
-294 GKLIC
+294 
-299 TPDHQ
+299 
-304 IYTRNRG
+304 
-311 WVAAKD
+311 
-317 LKPKD
+317 
-322 RLNGL
+322 
-327 GFSKGNE
+327 
-334 INEMI
+334 
-339 KLTSDP
+339 
-345 KYYKHHRFIME
+345 
-356 QMGHSIQGKDVHH
+356 
-369 KDNNHLNN
+369 
-377 VYSNLEVIAH
+377 
-387 SKHSILTN
+387 
-395 QGHECNCPQDP
+395 
-406 VTGQFIPKECKCK
+406 
-419 RSKNDSVNIDNTG
+419 
-432 KNFIVKSVTLLDYT
+432 
-446 EDVYDLTVPELH
+446 
-458 NFIANNIVI
+458 
-467 HNCAEEPLPAGGS
+467 CAEEPLPAGGS

-509 AVKIAI
+509 AVRIAI
-515 RALNN
+515 RGLND

-530 LEEQQQSVRDWR
+530 LEEQRESVRDWR

-554 LLKMSCQYDS
+554 LLKMRCQYDS
-564 ARALDIIDMV
+564 ARALDLINMI
-574 GKTLV
+574 GKILV
-579 NTGLEESALLAM
+579 NTGLEESAVLAKE
-591 DTEPFPECDLRLILA
+591 TQSFPECDLRLILA

-674 DVFYKVYTPIIQ
+674 DVYYNVYTPIIQ

-691 QIIGEEEV
+691 ELIAEENV
-699 DNIATAQ
+699 STIATAQ

-713 VTIQATWQRFIDASI
+713 VTIQATWQKYIDASI

-768 GVLVVDTPKEQTMEN
+768 GVLVVDKPKEQTTDN

-840 MIGLSRMIS
+840 MVGLSRLIS
-849 YAGKLGGTVEGIC
+849 LAGKKGATVQEIV
-862 DQLNS
+862 DQLKS
-867 VPACPSYSVRTA
+867 VPGCPSYTVRTA
-879 LKKDTSAGK
+879 VKGDTSAGK
-888 CCPSAIGRALMEL
+888 CCPSAIGRALMKL

-910 EMSTGELKREEMTVN
+910 EMSTRELKQEEMTVN

>member
-24 DESFEQWLD
+24 GESFEDWLE
-33 RVSGGDKQ
+33 RVSGGDTQ

-54 GRILSNRSITD
+54 GRILSNRGITD

-225 NFEYAGV
+225 YFEYAGV
-232 NPCVTGDTLVQT
+232 NP
-244 TQGAVAIKDLV
+244 
-255 GTQPYVYCMDNDG
+255 
-268 KLVVKRATKVWKTR
+268 
-282 KNAQLVEIDFNR
+282 
-294 GKLIC
+294 
-299 TPDHQ
+299 
-304 IYTRNRG
+304 
-311 WVAAKD
+311 
-317 LKPKD
+317 
-322 RLNGL
+322 
-327 GFSKGNE
+327 
-334 INEMI
+334 
-339 KLTSDP
+339 
-345 KYYKHHRFIME
+345 
-356 QMGHSIQGKDVHH
+356 
-369 KDNNHLNN
+369 
-377 VYSNLEVIAH
+377 
-387 SKHSILTN
+387 
-395 QGHECNCPQDP
+395 
-406 VTGQFIPKECKCK
+406 
-419 RSKNDSVNIDNTG
+419 
-432 KNFIVKSVTLLDYT
+432 
-446 EDVYDLTVPELH
+446 
-458 NFIANNIVI
+458 
-467 HNCAEEPLPAGGS
+467 CAEEPLPAGGS

-487 LSEFVENPFTDKAA
+487 LSEFIENPFTDKAA

-509 AVKIAI
+509 AVRIAI
-515 RALNN
+515 RALND

-530 LEEQQQSVRDWR
+530 LEEQRNSVRDWR

-659 FATHYTRKTESLHGE
+659 FATHYTRKTQSLHGE
-674 DVFYKVYTPIIQ
+674 DVYYNVYTPIIQ
-686 KMIDM
+686 KMIDTGV
-691 QIIGEEEV
+691 ISEENV
-699 DNIATAQ
+699 STIATAQ

-713 VTIQATWQRFIDASI
+713 VTIQAQWQRFIDASI

-768 GVLVVDTPKEQTMEN
+768 GVLVVDTPKEQTTEN

-867 VPACPSYSVRTA
+867 VPACPSYTVRNA
-879 LKKDTSAGK
+879 VKGDTSSGK

-901 KQRYIEDHI
+901 KRRYIADH
-910 EMSTGELKREEMTVN
+910 EELYKEELKPEEVKVS

>member
-24 DESFEQWLD
+24 GESFEDWLE
-33 RVSGGDKQ
+33 RVSGGDLD
-41 VAQLIVDKKFLFG
+41 VIQLIVDKKFLFG
-54 GRILSNRSITD
+54 GRILSNRGITN

-74 VIEPPHDSIEGIYEA
+74 VIAPPEDSIEGIYIT

-175 CNISVRMSDDDME
+175 CNISVRMSAKDME
-188 NKPDILDHIALNN
+188 DKPEILDHIAANN

-210 YWDTIKRY
+210 YWDTIESY
-218 NLLDEFA
+218 NLLDEFKD
-225 NFEYAGV
+225 FKYAGV
-232 NPCVTGDTLVQT
+232 NP
-244 TQGAVAIKDLV
+244 
-255 GTQPYVYCMDNDG
+255 
-268 KLVVKRATKVWKTR
+268 
-282 KNAQLVEIDFNR
+282 
-294 GKLIC
+294 
-299 TPDHQ
+299 
-304 IYTRNRG
+304 
-311 WVAAKD
+311 
-317 LKPKD
+317 
-322 RLNGL
+322 
-327 GFSKGNE
+327 
-334 INEMI
+334 
-339 KLTSDP
+339 
-345 KYYKHHRFIME
+345 
-356 QMGHSIQGKDVHH
+356 
-369 KDNNHLNN
+369 
-377 VYSNLEVIAH
+377 
-387 SKHSILTN
+387 
-395 QGHECNCPQDP
+395 
-406 VTGQFIPKECKCK
+406 
-419 RSKNDSVNIDNTG
+419 
-432 KNFIVKSVTLLDYT
+432 
-446 EDVYDLTVPELH
+446 
-458 NFIANNIVI
+458 
-467 HNCAEEPLPAGGS
+467 CAEEPLPAGGS

-487 LSEFVENPFTDKAA
+487 LSEFVENPFTPQAA
-501 FNIPEFKS
+501 FNIPEFKH
-509 AVKIAI
+509 AVRIAI

-520 VLDEGLELHP
+520 VLDEGLKLHP
-530 LEEQQQSVRDWR
+530 LDEQILTVNDWR

-554 LLKMSCQYDS
+554 LLKMGCQYDS
-564 ARALDIIDMV
+564 ARALNIIDMV

-591 DTEPFPECDLRLILA
+591 DTESFPKCENKKLLA
-606 STFITVLRNSNVIED
+606 STFIQVLKNSNVITE
-621 NTIDLIKRYGLR
+621 NTINLIRQHGLR

-674 DVFYKVYTPIIQ
+674 DVYYNVYTPIIQ

-691 QIIGEEEV
+691 ELIAEENV
-699 DNIATAQ
+699 STIATAQ

-768 GVLVVDTPKEQTMEN
+768 GVLVVDKPEEDI
-783 TIHIPITDTSIDN
+783 IHIPITDTSIDN

-867 VPACPSYSVRTA
+867 VPACPSYTVRNA
-879 LKKDTSAGK
+879 VKGDTSSGK

-901 KQRYIEDHI
+901 KQRYIEDHN
-910 EMSTGELKREEMTVN
+910 EMSTGELKPKEVTVSK
-925 NCPECG
+925 CPECG

>member
-24 DESFEQWLD
+24 GESFEDWLE
-33 RVSGGDKQ
+33 RVSGGDTQ

-54 GRILSNRSITD
+54 GRILSNRGITD

-119 AALTTSGA
+119 ASLTTSGA

-232 NPCVTGDTLVQT
+232 NPC
-244 TQGAVAIKDLV
+244 
-255 GTQPYVYCMDNDG
+255 
-268 KLVVKRATKVWKTR
+268 
-282 KNAQLVEIDFNR
+282 
-294 GKLIC
+294 
-299 TPDHQ
+299 
-304 IYTRNRG
+304 
-311 WVAAKD
+311 
-317 LKPKD
+317 
-322 RLNGL
+322 
-327 GFSKGNE
+327 
-334 INEMI
+334 
-339 KLTSDP
+339 
-345 KYYKHHRFIME
+345 
-356 QMGHSIQGKDVHH
+356 
-369 KDNNHLNN
+369 
-377 VYSNLEVIAH
+377 
-387 SKHSILTN
+387 
-395 QGHECNCPQDP
+395 
-406 VTGQFIPKECKCK
+406 
-419 RSKNDSVNIDNTG
+419 
-432 KNFIVKSVTLLDYT
+432 
-446 EDVYDLTVPELH
+446 
-458 NFIANNIVI
+458 
-467 HNCAEEPLPAGGS
+467 AEEPLPAGGS

-509 AVKIAI
+509 AVRIAI
-515 RALNN
+515 RALND

-530 LEEQQQSVRDWR
+530 LEEQRNSVRDWR

-591 DTEPFPECDLRLILA
+591 DTESFPKCENKKLLA
-606 STFITVLRNSNVIED
+606 STFIQVLKNSNVITE
-621 NTIDLIKRYGLR
+621 NTINLIRQHGLR

-691 QIIGEEEV
+691 ELIAEENV

-713 VTIQATWQRFIDASI
+713 VTIQATWQKYIDASI
-728 SSTVNVTNDTTVE
+728 SSTVNVTNDTDVA

-823 LCHIFLDKGSTG
+823 LCHIFLDKGSQG

-840 MIGLSRMIS
+840 MVGLSRMIS
-849 YAGKLGGTVEGIC
+849 YVGKLGGTVEGIC

-867 VPACPSYSVRTA
+867 VPACPSYTVRNA
-879 LKKDTSAGK
+879 VKGDTSSGK

-901 KQRYIEDHI
+901 KRRYIADH
-910 EMSTGELKREEMTVN
+910 EELYKEELKPEEVKVS

>member
-24 DESFEQWLD
+24 GESFEDWLE
-33 RVSGGDKQ
+33 RVSGGDTQ

-54 GRILSNRSITD
+54 GRILSNRGITD

-244 TQGAVAIKDLV
+244 IQGAVAIKDLV
-255 GTQPYVYCMDNDG
+255 GTEPYVYCMDKDG

-282 KNAQLVEIDFNR
+282 ENAQLVEIDFNR

-395 QGHECNCPQDP
+395 QGHECSCAQDP

-432 KNFIVKSVTLLDYT
+432 KNFIVKSVTALDYT

-509 AVKIAI
+509 AVRIAI
-515 RALNN
+515 RALND

-530 LEEQQQSVRDWR
+530 LEEQRNSVRDWR

-554 LLKMSCQYDS
+554 LLKMRCQYDS
-564 ARALDIIDMV
+564 SRALDIIEII

-591 DTEPFPECDLRLILA
+591 DTESFPECDLRLILA

-659 FATHYTRKTESLHGE
+659 FATHYTRKTQSLHGE
-674 DVFYKVYTPIIQ
+674 DVYYNVYTPIIQ

-691 QIIGEEEV
+691 ELIAEENV
-699 DNIATAQ
+699 STIATAQ

-823 LCHIFLDKGSTG
+823 LCHIFLDKGSQG

-901 KQRYIEDHI
+901 KQRYIKDHI
-910 EMSTGELKREEMTVN
+910 EMNTEELKQEEMTVN

>member
-24 DESFEQWLD
+24 GESFEDWLE
-33 RVSGGDKQ
+33 RVSGGDTQ

-54 GRILSNRSITD
+54 GRILSNRGITD

-188 NKPDILDHIALNN
+188 NKPDILDHITLNN

-218 NLLDEFA
+218 NLLDKFA
-225 NFEYAGV
+225 YFEYAGV
-232 NPCVTGDTLVQT
+232 NP
-244 TQGAVAIKDLV
+244 
-255 GTQPYVYCMDNDG
+255 
-268 KLVVKRATKVWKTR
+268 
-282 KNAQLVEIDFNR
+282 
-294 GKLIC
+294 
-299 TPDHQ
+299 
-304 IYTRNRG
+304 
-311 WVAAKD
+311 
-317 LKPKD
+317 
-322 RLNGL
+322 
-327 GFSKGNE
+327 
-334 INEMI
+334 
-339 KLTSDP
+339 
-345 KYYKHHRFIME
+345 
-356 QMGHSIQGKDVHH
+356 
-369 KDNNHLNN
+369 
-377 VYSNLEVIAH
+377 
-387 SKHSILTN
+387 
-395 QGHECNCPQDP
+395 
-406 VTGQFIPKECKCK
+406 
-419 RSKNDSVNIDNTG
+419 
-432 KNFIVKSVTLLDYT
+432 
-446 EDVYDLTVPELH
+446 
-458 NFIANNIVI
+458 
-467 HNCAEEPLPAGGS
+467 CAEEPLPAGGS

-509 AVKIAI
+509 AVRIAI
-515 RALNN
+515 RALND

-530 LEEQQQSVRDWR
+530 LEEQRNSVRDWR

-554 LLKMSCQYDS
+554 LLKMRCQYDS
-564 ARALDIIDMV
+564 SRALDIIEII

-591 DTEPFPECDLRLILA
+591 DTESFPECDLRLILA

-659 FATHYTRKTESLHGE
+659 FATHYTRKTQSLHGE
-674 DVFYKVYTPIIQ
+674 DVYYNIYTPIIQ
-686 KMIDM
+686 KMIDTGV
-691 QIIGEEEV
+691 ISEENV
-699 DNIATAQ
+699 STIATAQ

-713 VTIQATWQRFIDASI
+713 VTIQAQWQRFIDASI

>member
-24 DESFEQWLD
+24 GESFEQWLE
-33 RVSGGDKQ
+33 RVSGGDLD
-41 VAQLIVDKKFLFG
+41 VIQLIVDKKFLFG
-54 GRILSNRSITD
+54 GRILSNRGITN

-74 VIEPPHDSIEGIYEA
+74 VIAPPEDSIEGIYIT

-175 CNISVRMSDDDME
+175 CNISVRMSAKDME
-188 NKPDILDHIALNN
+188 DKPEILDHIAANN

-210 YWDTIKRY
+210 YWDTIESY
-218 NLLDEFA
+218 NLLDEFKD
-225 NFEYAGV
+225 FKYAGV
-232 NPCVTGDTLVQT
+232 NP
-244 TQGAVAIKDLV
+244 
-255 GTQPYVYCMDNDG
+255 
-268 KLVVKRATKVWKTR
+268 
-282 KNAQLVEIDFNR
+282 
-294 GKLIC
+294 
-299 TPDHQ
+299 
-304 IYTRNRG
+304 
-311 WVAAKD
+311 
-317 LKPKD
+317 
-322 RLNGL
+322 
-327 GFSKGNE
+327 
-334 INEMI
+334 
-339 KLTSDP
+339 
-345 KYYKHHRFIME
+345 
-356 QMGHSIQGKDVHH
+356 
-369 KDNNHLNN
+369 
-377 VYSNLEVIAH
+377 
-387 SKHSILTN
+387 
-395 QGHECNCPQDP
+395 
-406 VTGQFIPKECKCK
+406 
-419 RSKNDSVNIDNTG
+419 
-432 KNFIVKSVTLLDYT
+432 
-446 EDVYDLTVPELH
+446 
-458 NFIANNIVI
+458 
-467 HNCAEEPLPAGGS
+467 CAEEPLPAGGS

-487 LSEFVENPFTDKAA
+487 LSEFVENPFTPQAA
-501 FNIPEFKS
+501 FNIPEFKH
-509 AVKIAI
+509 AIRIAI

-520 VLDEGLELHP
+520 VLDEGLNLHP
-530 LEEQQQSVRDWR
+530 LDEQILTVNDWR

-554 LLKMSCQYDS
+554 LLKMGCQYDS
-564 ARALDIIDMV
+564 ARALNIIDMV

-591 DTEPFPECDLRLILA
+591 DIEPFPKCENKKLLA
-606 STFITVLRNSNVIED
+606 STFIQVLKNSNVIEE
-621 NTIDLIKRYGLR
+621 NTINLIRQHGLR

-691 QIIGEEEV
+691 QIIDEEKV

-713 VTIQATWQRFIDASI
+713 VTIQATWQKYIDASI
-728 SSTVNVTNDTTVE
+728 SSTVNVTNDTDVQ

-768 GVLVVDTPKEQTMEN
+768 GVLVVNKPKEQTTEN
-783 TIHIPITDTSIDN
+783 TIHIPMTDTSIDN

-823 LCHIFLDKGSTG
+823 LCHIFLDKGSQG

-840 MIGLSRMIS
+840 MVGLSRMIS

-867 VPACPSYSVRTA
+867 VPACPSYTVRNA
-879 LKKDTSAGK
+879 VKGDTSSGK
-888 CCPSAIGRALMEL
+888 CCPSAIGRALVEL
-901 KQRYIEDHI
+901 NQRYIADHN
-910 EMSTGELKREEMTVN
+910 EMSTGELKPEEVTVSK
-925 NCPECG
+925 CPECG

>member
-24 DESFEQWLD
+24 GESFEDWLE
-33 RVSGGDKQ
+33 RVSGGDTQ

-54 GRILSNRSITD
+54 GRILSNRGITD

-225 NFEYAGV
+225 YFEYAGV
-232 NPCVTGDTLVQT
+232 NP
-244 TQGAVAIKDLV
+244 
-255 GTQPYVYCMDNDG
+255 
-268 KLVVKRATKVWKTR
+268 
-282 KNAQLVEIDFNR
+282 
-294 GKLIC
+294 
-299 TPDHQ
+299 
-304 IYTRNRG
+304 
-311 WVAAKD
+311 
-317 LKPKD
+317 
-322 RLNGL
+322 
-327 GFSKGNE
+327 
-334 INEMI
+334 
-339 KLTSDP
+339 
-345 KYYKHHRFIME
+345 
-356 QMGHSIQGKDVHH
+356 
-369 KDNNHLNN
+369 
-377 VYSNLEVIAH
+377 
-387 SKHSILTN
+387 
-395 QGHECNCPQDP
+395 
-406 VTGQFIPKECKCK
+406 
-419 RSKNDSVNIDNTG
+419 
-432 KNFIVKSVTLLDYT
+432 
-446 EDVYDLTVPELH
+446 
-458 NFIANNIVI
+458 
-467 HNCAEEPLPAGGS
+467 CAEEPLPAGGS

-509 AVKIAI
+509 AVRIAI
-515 RALNN
+515 RALND

-530 LEEQQQSVRDWR
+530 LEEQRESVRDWR

-554 LLKMSCQYDS
+554 LLKMRCQYDS
-564 ARALDIIDMV
+564 ARALDLINMI

-659 FATHYTRKTESLHGE
+659 FATHYTRKTQSLHGE
-674 DVFYKVYTPIIQ
+674 DVYYNVYTPIIQ
-686 KMIDM
+686 KMIDTGV
-691 QIIGEEEV
+691 ISEENV
-699 DNIATAQ
+699 STIATAQ

-768 GVLVVDTPKEQTMEN
+768 GVLVVDKPEED

>member
-24 DESFEQWLD
+24 GESFEDWLE
-33 RVSGGDKQ
+33 RVSGGDTQ

-54 GRILSNRSITD
+54 GRILSNRGITD

-188 NKPDILDHIALNN
+188 NKPDILNHIALNN

-232 NPCVTGDTLVQT
+232 NP
-244 TQGAVAIKDLV
+244 
-255 GTQPYVYCMDNDG
+255 
-268 KLVVKRATKVWKTR
+268 
-282 KNAQLVEIDFNR
+282 
-294 GKLIC
+294 
-299 TPDHQ
+299 
-304 IYTRNRG
+304 
-311 WVAAKD
+311 
-317 LKPKD
+317 
-322 RLNGL
+322 
-327 GFSKGNE
+327 
-334 INEMI
+334 
-339 KLTSDP
+339 
-345 KYYKHHRFIME
+345 
-356 QMGHSIQGKDVHH
+356 
-369 KDNNHLNN
+369 
-377 VYSNLEVIAH
+377 
-387 SKHSILTN
+387 
-395 QGHECNCPQDP
+395 
-406 VTGQFIPKECKCK
+406 
-419 RSKNDSVNIDNTG
+419 
-432 KNFIVKSVTLLDYT
+432 
-446 EDVYDLTVPELH
+446 
-458 NFIANNIVI
+458 
-467 HNCAEEPLPAGGS
+467 CAEEPLPAGGS

-509 AVKIAI
+509 AVRIAI
-515 RALNN
+515 RALND

-530 LEEQQQSVRDWR
+530 LEEQRESVRDWR

-591 DTEPFPECDLRLILA
+591 DTESFPECDLRLILA

-659 FATHYTRKTESLHGE
+659 FATHYTRKTQSLHGE
-674 DVFYKVYTPIIQ
+674 DVYYNVYTPIIQ
-686 KMIDM
+686 KMIDTGV
-691 QIIGEEEV
+691 IAEENV
-699 DNIATAQ
+699 STIATAQ

-768 GVLVVDTPKEQTMEN
+768 GVLVVDKPEED

-840 MIGLSRMIS
+840 MVGLSRLIS
-849 YAGKLGGTVEGIC
+849 LAGKKGATVQEIV
-862 DQLNS
+862 DQLKS
-867 VPACPSYSVRTA
+867 VPACPSYTVRTA
-879 LKKDTSAGK
+879 IKGDTSAGK
-888 CCPSAIGRALMEL
+888 CCPSAIGKALLEL
-901 KQRYIEDHI
+901 NRRFNSDHI

-944 ECGYTKCD
+944 ECGWSRCS

>member
-24 DESFEQWLD
+24 GESFEDWLE
-33 RVSGGDKQ
+33 RVSGGDTQ

-54 GRILSNRSITD
+54 GRILSNRGITD

-225 NFEYAGV
+225 YFEYAGV
-232 NPCVTGDTLVQT
+232 NP
-244 TQGAVAIKDLV
+244 
-255 GTQPYVYCMDNDG
+255 
-268 KLVVKRATKVWKTR
+268 
-282 KNAQLVEIDFNR
+282 
-294 GKLIC
+294 
-299 TPDHQ
+299 
-304 IYTRNRG
+304 
-311 WVAAKD
+311 
-317 LKPKD
+317 
-322 RLNGL
+322 
-327 GFSKGNE
+327 
-334 INEMI
+334 
-339 KLTSDP
+339 
-345 KYYKHHRFIME
+345 
-356 QMGHSIQGKDVHH
+356 
-369 KDNNHLNN
+369 
-377 VYSNLEVIAH
+377 
-387 SKHSILTN
+387 
-395 QGHECNCPQDP
+395 
-406 VTGQFIPKECKCK
+406 
-419 RSKNDSVNIDNTG
+419 
-432 KNFIVKSVTLLDYT
+432 
-446 EDVYDLTVPELH
+446 
-458 NFIANNIVI
+458 
-467 HNCAEEPLPAGGS
+467 CAEEPLPAGGS

-509 AVKIAI
+509 AVRIAI
-515 RALNN
+515 RALND

-530 LEEQQQSVRDWR
+530 LEEQRNSVRDWR

-554 LLKMSCQYDS
+554 LLKMGCQYDS
-564 ARALDIIDMV
+564 SRALDIIDMI

-591 DTEPFPECDLRLILA
+591 DTESFPECDLRLILA

-659 FATHYTRKTESLHGE
+659 FATHYTRKTQSLHGE
-674 DVFYKVYTPIIQ
+674 DVYYNVYTPIIQ
-686 KMIDM
+686 KMIDTGV
-691 QIIGEEEV
+691 ISEENV
-699 DNIATAQ
+699 STIATAQ

-713 VTIQATWQRFIDASI
+713 VTIQAQWQRFIDASI

-768 GVLVVDTPKEQTMEN
+768 GILVVDKPKEQTTEN

-823 LCHIFLDKGSTG
+823 LCHIFLDKGSQG

-944 ECGYTKCD
+944 ECGWSRCS

>member
-24 DESFEQWLD
+24 GESFDQWLD

-54 GRILSNRSITD
+54 GRILSNRGITN

-74 VIEPPHDSIEGIYEA
+74 VVAPPEDSIEGIYA
-89 AMKLARTFSY
+89 TAMKLARTFSY

-127 VSFMDVLEQTARVIG
+127 VSFMDVMEQTARVIG

-175 CNISVRMSDDDME
+175 CNISVRMSAKDMQ
-188 NKPDILDHIALNN
+188 NKPEILDHIAKNN

-210 YWDTIKRY
+210 YWDTIESY
-218 NLLDEFA
+218 NLLDEFKD
-225 NFEYAGV
+225 FKYAGV
-232 NPCVTGDTLVQT
+232 NP
-244 TQGAVAIKDLV
+244 
-255 GTQPYVYCMDNDG
+255 
-268 KLVVKRATKVWKTR
+268 
-282 KNAQLVEIDFNR
+282 
-294 GKLIC
+294 
-299 TPDHQ
+299 
-304 IYTRNRG
+304 
-311 WVAAKD
+311 
-317 LKPKD
+317 
-322 RLNGL
+322 
-327 GFSKGNE
+327 
-334 INEMI
+334 
-339 KLTSDP
+339 
-345 KYYKHHRFIME
+345 
-356 QMGHSIQGKDVHH
+356 
-369 KDNNHLNN
+369 
-377 VYSNLEVIAH
+377 
-387 SKHSILTN
+387 
-395 QGHECNCPQDP
+395 
-406 VTGQFIPKECKCK
+406 
-419 RSKNDSVNIDNTG
+419 
-432 KNFIVKSVTLLDYT
+432 
-446 EDVYDLTVPELH
+446 
-458 NFIANNIVI
+458 
-467 HNCAEEPLPAGGS
+467 CAEEPLPAGGS

-487 LSEFVENPFTDKAA
+487 LSEFVENPFTPQAA

-509 AVKIAI
+509 AVRIAI

-520 VLDEGLELHP
+520 VLDEGLKLHP
-530 LEEQQQSVRDWR
+530 LEEQRESVRDWR

-564 ARALDIIDMV
+564 ARTLDIIDMV

-579 NTGLEESALLAM
+579 NTGLEESTTLAK
-591 DTEPFPECDLRLILA
+591 EKGRFPKCENKKLLA
-606 STFITVLRNSNVIED
+606 STFITVLRNCNVIED
-621 NTIDLIKRYGLR
+621 NTINLIKQHGLR

-686 KMIDM
+686 NMIDM
-691 QIIGEEEV
+691 QIIDEEKV

-713 VTIQATWQRFIDASI
+713 VTIQGQWQKYIDASI
-728 SSTVNVTNDTTVE
+728 SSTVNVTNDISVQ

-783 TIHIPITDTSIDN
+783 TIHIPISDTSIDN

-823 LCHIFLDKGSTG
+823 LCHIFLDKGSQG

-840 MIGLSRMIS
+840 MVGLSRMIS

-867 VPACPSYSVRTA
+867 VPACPSYTVRTVT
-879 LKKDTSAGK
+879 KKDTSSGK
-888 CCPSAIGRALMEL
+888 CCPSAIGKALVEL
-901 KQRYIEDHI
+901 NQRYIADHK
-910 EMSTGELKREEMTVN
+910 EMSTGELKMEEVTVSK
-925 NCPECG
+925 CPECG

-944 ECGYTKCD
+944 QCGYTKCD

>member
-24 DESFEQWLD
+24 DESFEDWLE
-33 RVSGGDKQ
+33 RVSGGDTQ

-54 GRILSNRSITD
+54 GRILSNRGITD

-232 NPCVTGDTLVQT
+232 NPC
-244 TQGAVAIKDLV
+244 
-255 GTQPYVYCMDNDG
+255 
-268 KLVVKRATKVWKTR
+268 
-282 KNAQLVEIDFNR
+282 
-294 GKLIC
+294 
-299 TPDHQ
+299 
-304 IYTRNRG
+304 
-311 WVAAKD
+311 
-317 LKPKD
+317 
-322 RLNGL
+322 
-327 GFSKGNE
+327 
-334 INEMI
+334 
-339 KLTSDP
+339 
-345 KYYKHHRFIME
+345 
-356 QMGHSIQGKDVHH
+356 
-369 KDNNHLNN
+369 
-377 VYSNLEVIAH
+377 
-387 SKHSILTN
+387 
-395 QGHECNCPQDP
+395 
-406 VTGQFIPKECKCK
+406 
-419 RSKNDSVNIDNTG
+419 
-432 KNFIVKSVTLLDYT
+432 
-446 EDVYDLTVPELH
+446 
-458 NFIANNIVI
+458 
-467 HNCAEEPLPAGGS
+467 AEEPLPAGGS

-509 AVKIAI
+509 AVRIAI

-520 VLDEGLELHP
+520 VLDEGLKLHP
-530 LEEQQQSVRDWR
+530 LDEQILTVNDWR

-554 LLKMSCQYDS
+554 LLKMGCQYDS
-564 ARALDIIDMV
+564 ARALNIIDMV

-606 STFITVLRNSNVIED
+606 STFIQVLKNSNVIEE
-621 NTIDLIKRYGLR
+621 NTINLIRQHGLR

-691 QIIGEEEV
+691 ELIHEENV

-713 VTIQATWQRFIDASI
+713 VTIQATWQKYIDASI

>member
-24 DESFEQWLD
+24 GENFEQWLE
-33 RVSGGDKQ
+33 RVSGGDLD
-41 VAQLIVDKKFLFG
+41 VIQLIVDKKFLFG
-54 GRILSNRSITD
+54 GRILSNRGITN

-74 VIEPPHDSIEGIYEA
+74 VIAPPEDSIEGIYIT

-175 CNISVRMSDDDME
+175 CNISVRMSAKDME
-188 NKPDILDHIALNN
+188 NKPEILDHIAANN

-210 YWDTIKRY
+210 YWDTIESY
-218 NLLDEFA
+218 NLLDEFKD
-225 NFEYAGV
+225 FKYAGV
-232 NPCVTGDTLVQT
+232 NP
-244 TQGAVAIKDLV
+244 
-255 GTQPYVYCMDNDG
+255 
-268 KLVVKRATKVWKTR
+268 
-282 KNAQLVEIDFNR
+282 
-294 GKLIC
+294 
-299 TPDHQ
+299 
-304 IYTRNRG
+304 
-311 WVAAKD
+311 
-317 LKPKD
+317 
-322 RLNGL
+322 
-327 GFSKGNE
+327 
-334 INEMI
+334 
-339 KLTSDP
+339 
-345 KYYKHHRFIME
+345 
-356 QMGHSIQGKDVHH
+356 
-369 KDNNHLNN
+369 
-377 VYSNLEVIAH
+377 
-387 SKHSILTN
+387 
-395 QGHECNCPQDP
+395 
-406 VTGQFIPKECKCK
+406 
-419 RSKNDSVNIDNTG
+419 
-432 KNFIVKSVTLLDYT
+432 
-446 EDVYDLTVPELH
+446 
-458 NFIANNIVI
+458 
-467 HNCAEEPLPAGGS
+467 CAEEPLPAGGS

-487 LSEFVENPFTDKAA
+487 LSEFVENPFTPQAA
-501 FNIPEFKS
+501 FNIPEFKH
-509 AVKIAI
+509 AVRIAI

-520 VLDEGLELHP
+520 VLDEGLKLHP
-530 LEEQQQSVRDWR
+530 LDEQILTVNDWR

-554 LLKMSCQYDS
+554 LLKMGCQYDS
-564 ARALDIIDMV
+564 ARALNIIDMV

-591 DTEPFPECDLRLILA
+591 DIESFPKCENKKLLA
-606 STFITVLRNSNVIED
+606 STFIQVLKNSNVIEE
-621 NTIDLIKRYGLR
+621 NTINLIRQHGLR

-691 QIIGEEEV
+691 ELIHEENV

-713 VTIQATWQRFIDASI
+713 VTIQATWQKYIDASI

-768 GVLVVDTPKEQTMEN
+768 GVLVVDTPKEQTTEN

-910 EMSTGELKREEMTVN
+910 EMNTEELKQEEMTVN

>member
-24 DESFEQWLD
+24 GENFEQWLE
-33 RVSGGDKQ
+33 RVSGGDLD
-41 VAQLIVDKKFLFG
+41 VIQLILDKKFLFG
-54 GRILSNRSITD
+54 GRILSNRGITN

-74 VIEPPHDSIEGIYEA
+74 VITPPEDSIEGIYIT

-175 CNISVRMSDDDME
+175 CNISVRMSAKDME
-188 NKPDILDHIALNN
+188 NKPEILDHIAANN

-210 YWDTIKRY
+210 YWDTIESY
-218 NLLDEFA
+218 NLLDEFK
-225 NFEYAGV
+225 NFKYAGV
-232 NPCVTGDTLVQT
+232 NP
-244 TQGAVAIKDLV
+244 
-255 GTQPYVYCMDNDG
+255 
-268 KLVVKRATKVWKTR
+268 
-282 KNAQLVEIDFNR
+282 
-294 GKLIC
+294 
-299 TPDHQ
+299 
-304 IYTRNRG
+304 
-311 WVAAKD
+311 
-317 LKPKD
+317 
-322 RLNGL
+322 
-327 GFSKGNE
+327 
-334 INEMI
+334 
-339 KLTSDP
+339 
-345 KYYKHHRFIME
+345 
-356 QMGHSIQGKDVHH
+356 
-369 KDNNHLNN
+369 
-377 VYSNLEVIAH
+377 
-387 SKHSILTN
+387 
-395 QGHECNCPQDP
+395 
-406 VTGQFIPKECKCK
+406 
-419 RSKNDSVNIDNTG
+419 
-432 KNFIVKSVTLLDYT
+432 
-446 EDVYDLTVPELH
+446 
-458 NFIANNIVI
+458 
-467 HNCAEEPLPAGGS
+467 CAEEPLPAGGS

-487 LSEFVENPFTDKAA
+487 LSEFVENPFTPQAA
-501 FNIPEFKS
+501 FNIPEFKH
-509 AVKIAI
+509 AVRIAI

-520 VLDEGLELHP
+520 VLDEGLKLHP
-530 LEEQQQSVRDWR
+530 LDEQILTVNDWR

-554 LLKMSCQYDS
+554 LLKMGCQYDS
-564 ARALDIIDMV
+564 ARALNIIDMV

-591 DTEPFPECDLRLILA
+591 DIESFPKCENKKLLA
-606 STFITVLRNSNVIED
+606 STFIQVLKNSNVIEE
-621 NTIDLIKRYGLR
+621 NTINLIRQHGLR

-691 QIIGEEEV
+691 ELIHEENV

-713 VTIQATWQRFIDASI
+713 VTIQATWQKYIDASI

-768 GVLVVDTPKEQTMEN
+768 GVLVVDKPKEQTTEN

-823 LCHIFLDKGSTG
+823 LCHIFLDKGSQG

-840 MIGLSRMIS
+840 MVGLSRMIS

-867 VPACPSYSVRTA
+867 VPACPSYTVRNA
-879 LKKDTSAGK
+879 VKGDTSSGK

-901 KQRYIEDHI
+901 KQRYIADHN
-910 EMSTGELKREEMTVN
+910 EMSTGELKPEEVTVS

>member
-24 DESFEQWLD
+24 GESFEQWLD
-33 RVSGGDKQ
+33 RVSGGDTQ

-54 GRILSNRSITD
+54 GRILSNRGITD

-232 NPCVTGDTLVQT
+232 NPC
-244 TQGAVAIKDLV
+244 
-255 GTQPYVYCMDNDG
+255 
-268 KLVVKRATKVWKTR
+268 
-282 KNAQLVEIDFNR
+282 
-294 GKLIC
+294 
-299 TPDHQ
+299 
-304 IYTRNRG
+304 
-311 WVAAKD
+311 
-317 LKPKD
+317 
-322 RLNGL
+322 
-327 GFSKGNE
+327 
-334 INEMI
+334 
-339 KLTSDP
+339 
-345 KYYKHHRFIME
+345 
-356 QMGHSIQGKDVHH
+356 
-369 KDNNHLNN
+369 
-377 VYSNLEVIAH
+377 
-387 SKHSILTN
+387 
-395 QGHECNCPQDP
+395 
-406 VTGQFIPKECKCK
+406 
-419 RSKNDSVNIDNTG
+419 
-432 KNFIVKSVTLLDYT
+432 
-446 EDVYDLTVPELH
+446 
-458 NFIANNIVI
+458 
-467 HNCAEEPLPAGGS
+467 AEEPLPAGGS

-509 AVKIAI
+509 AVRIAI
-515 RALNN
+515 RALND

-530 LEEQQQSVRDWR
+530 LEEQRNSVRDWR

-659 FATHYTRKTESLHGE
+659 FATHYTRKTQSLHGE
-674 DVFYKVYTPIIQ
+674 DVYYNVYTPIIQ
-686 KMIDM
+686 KMIDTG
-691 QIIGEEEV
+691 IIAEENV
-699 DNIATAQ
+699 STIATAQ

-713 VTIQATWQRFIDASI
+713 VTIQAQWQRFIDASI

-768 GVLVVDTPKEQTMEN
+768 GVLVVDTPKEQTMED

-910 EMSTGELKREEMTVN
+910 EMSTGELKQEEMTVN

-944 ECGYTKCD
+944 ECGWSRCS

>member
-24 DESFEQWLD
+24 GESFEDWLE

-54 GRILSNRSITD
+54 GRILSNRGITD

-107 STLRPKGAEVHN
+107 STLRPRGSEVHN

-127 VSFMDVLEQTARVIG
+127 VSFMDVMEQTARVIG

-225 NFEYAGV
+225 YFEYAGV
-232 NPCVTGDTLVQT
+232 NP
-244 TQGAVAIKDLV
+244 
-255 GTQPYVYCMDNDG
+255 
-268 KLVVKRATKVWKTR
+268 
-282 KNAQLVEIDFNR
+282 
-294 GKLIC
+294 
-299 TPDHQ
+299 
-304 IYTRNRG
+304 
-311 WVAAKD
+311 
-317 LKPKD
+317 
-322 RLNGL
+322 
-327 GFSKGNE
+327 
-334 INEMI
+334 
-339 KLTSDP
+339 
-345 KYYKHHRFIME
+345 
-356 QMGHSIQGKDVHH
+356 
-369 KDNNHLNN
+369 
-377 VYSNLEVIAH
+377 
-387 SKHSILTN
+387 
-395 QGHECNCPQDP
+395 
-406 VTGQFIPKECKCK
+406 
-419 RSKNDSVNIDNTG
+419 
-432 KNFIVKSVTLLDYT
+432 
-446 EDVYDLTVPELH
+446 
-458 NFIANNIVI
+458 
-467 HNCAEEPLPAGGS
+467 CAEEPLPAGGS

-509 AVKIAI
+509 AVRIAI
-515 RALNN
+515 RGLND

-530 LEEQQQSVRDWR
+530 LEEQRESVRDWR

-674 DVFYKVYTPIIQ
+674 DVYYNVYTPIVQ

-691 QIIGEEEV
+691 ELIHEENV

-713 VTIQATWQRFIDASI
+713 VTIQATWQKYIDASI

-768 GVLVVDTPKEQTMEN
+768 GVLVVDKPEED

-840 MIGLSRMIS
+840 MVGLSRLIS
-849 YAGKLGGTVEGIC
+849 LAGKKGATVQEIV
-862 DQLNS
+862 DQLKS
-867 VPACPSYSVRTA
+867 VPGCPSYTVRTA
-879 LKKDTSAGK
+879 VKGDTSAGK
-888 CCPSAIGRALMEL
+888 CCPSAIGKALLEL
-901 KQRYIEDHI
+901 NRRFNSDHI
-910 EMSTGELKREEMTVN
+910 EMSTGELKQEEMTVN